1 MSERKC
7 RENFYPSRFRNKFFS
22 VVSQNSNKVNEK
34 THVTEMRKVSRIR
47 IRPRRLTIARVMTI
61 LFLTIMVKIQRF
73 LSNEYFFVSYKST
86 FNLK

>member
-1 MSERKC
+1 MQGEFLSFTFSELIV
-7 RENFYPSRFRNKFFS
+7 F

-47 IRPRRLTIARVMTI
+47 TRPRRLTIAMVMTI
-61 LFLTIMVKIQRF
+61 VFLTIMVKIQRF
-73 LSNEYFFVSYKST
+73 LSNEYFFVGCKST